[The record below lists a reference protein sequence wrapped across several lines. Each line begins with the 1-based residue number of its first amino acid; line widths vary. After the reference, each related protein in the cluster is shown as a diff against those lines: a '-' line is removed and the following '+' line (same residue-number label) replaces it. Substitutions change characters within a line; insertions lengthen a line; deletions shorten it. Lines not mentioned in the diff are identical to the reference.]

1 MTGNVCVPSISTSLL
16 LWWGQP
22 GQGGSTYSLVQSR
35 HPPHILPLA
44 SLASSNPTAQTKHNP
59 YLAQSCPTLCNPMD
73 CSPPGF
79 SVYSKNTG
87 VGCHCFLQG
96 IFPTQGSNPGL
107 LHHRWI
113 LYCLSHQGSLY
124 YLHSLQ
130 KQLQESKAGGSF
142 QGPV

>member
-1 MTGNVCVPSISTSLL
+1 MSVCRASRPPSYCGGGSQGREGALTASCRADIHPTSCLWPLSHHLIQQPRPNTPPTSL
-16 LWWGQP
+16 
-22 GQGGSTYSLVQSR
+22 SRVQ
-35 HPPHILPLA
+35 
-44 SLASSNPTAQTKHNP
+44 
-59 YLAQSCPTLCNPMD
+59 LCNPMD